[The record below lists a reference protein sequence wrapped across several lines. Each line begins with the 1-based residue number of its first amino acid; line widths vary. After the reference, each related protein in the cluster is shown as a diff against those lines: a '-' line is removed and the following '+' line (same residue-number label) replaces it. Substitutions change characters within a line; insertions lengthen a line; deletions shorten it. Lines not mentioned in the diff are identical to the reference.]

1 MAFVKKTW
9 VNQGETGATPLNA
22 TNLNDLETRIA
33 NGLSDTGW
41 LNLPLEAGISV
52 GSIVKK
58 AQYRKIGKIVYLRGD
73 VQGVTGAGTLI
84 GTLPSGYR
92 PSTHHYFFGEASG
105 KRYVRFYIFSNG
117 TINLEWVS
125 DDNYDLTWFAIDTSF
140 LVD

>member
-52 GSIVKK
+52 GSTIGK
-58 AQYRKIGKIVYLRGD
+58 AQYRKVGKIVYIRGD
-73 VQGVTGAGTLI
+73 VRGISSGNTI
-84 GTLPSGYR
+84 ISTLPSNYR
-92 PSTHHYFFGEASG
+92 PSSIHIFNNVLQGP
-105 KRYVRFYIFSNG
+105 RYVRMYITAGGDF
-117 TINLEWVS
+117 TLEWTS
-125 DDNYDLTWFAIDTSF
+125 DGKYESSSYIIATSF